1 MRVILQKTL
10 KIFLAFGGL
19 VGAVL
24 GSIQLYEYISK
35 DKPIDYSKPYIPFV
49 YVEVNEFREFL
60 SKNAGRKVEFNTQI
74 SFDAV
79 LPESHLVHD
88 VCSYDDF
95 FDAVNNEPNKISSIG
110 IGIMDFRK
118 PFFSIKEEDY
128 LDDRVKS
135 YEYISCLDTIR
146 ISMKDP
152 GRLRFSYG
160 GTGTISLPFTGLFTI
175 EARAFSGPRVEYTLR
190 EL

>member
-1 MRVILQKTL
+1 MCVILQKIL
-10 KIFLAFGGL
+10 KKFLAFGAL

-24 GSIQLYEYISK
+24 GCIQLYEHISK
-35 DKPIDYSKPYIPFV
+35 DKPIDYSKPYIPLV

-60 SKNAGRKVEFNTQI
+60 SKNAGKKVEFNTQI

-79 LPESHLVHD
+79 LPESHLIHD
-88 VCSYDDF
+88 VCSYDAF

-118 PFFSIKEEDY
+118 PFFSIKEENY